1 MSIDEQIAS
10 LEEAIALGARRVV
23 TQSQG
28 VRTEVEYQS
37 ISQMQAALDRLKAR
51 KAGGSRTS
59 LVAF

>member
-1 MSIDEQIAS
+1 MLIDDQIAA
-10 LEEAIALGARRVV
+10 LEAAIASGVSKVV

-37 ISQMQAALDRLKAR
+37 ISQMQKAVDRLKAR
-51 KAGGSRTS
+51 KVGGPRTS